1 MTRALRV
8 AVVAAGADPGTWYNV
23 LEFPAASDC
32 EQ

>member
-8 AVVAAGADPGTWYNV
+8 SVAAWADPATWYNA
-23 LEFPAASDC
+23 LKCPAASDC

>member
-8 AVVAAGADPGTWYNV
+8 GVATAWADPASCYNAIK
-23 LEFPAASDC
+23 FPAASDC